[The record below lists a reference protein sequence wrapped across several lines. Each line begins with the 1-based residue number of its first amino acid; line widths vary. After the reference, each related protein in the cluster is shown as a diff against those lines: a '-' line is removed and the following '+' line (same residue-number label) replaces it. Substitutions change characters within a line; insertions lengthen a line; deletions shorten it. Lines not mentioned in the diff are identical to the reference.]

1 MKCAKH
7 KKVAF
12 ETFVSGEDVSFGLV
26 LEIGDKLRERKC
38 EDDNTADET
47 GCESCD
53 EESVVV
59 ATDAVV
65 EPATVMVE
73 IADAL
78 VAVRTVL
85 VCVAVSRK
93 DTNVLLWLSRTSND
107 LKLYSALHR
116 NVADV
121 TEAILKDMSM
131 DFTIELGN
139 TEVSLK

>member
-1 MKCAKH
+1 M
-7 KKVAF
+7 
-12 ETFVSGEDVSFGLV
+12 
-26 LEIGDKLRERKC
+26 RERKC

-73 IADAL
+73 ITNAL

-85 VCVAVSRK
+85 VCVAVSKK

>member
-1 MKCAKH
+1 MYFQLNSRPRHLKENKNFVGRRLKWVKR
-7 KKVAF
+7 KKAAF

-47 GCESCD
+47 GSESCD

-85 VCVAVSRK
+85 VCVAVSKK
-93 DTNVLLWLSRTSND
+93 DTNVLL
-107 LKLYSALHR
+107 
-116 NVADV
+116 
-121 TEAILKDMSM
+121 
-131 DFTIELGN
+131 
-139 TEVSLK
+139 